1 MFCLFCFMLE
11 IFAETASP
19 KKDDKKKDEPKKE
32 DPKSTV
38 TSSASST
45 TTTTAGFGDAFKP
58 KPGRYCLNLYL

>member
-1 MFCLFCFMLE
+1 MLKN
-11 IFAETASP
+11 FAEATSP
-19 KKDDKKKDEPKKE
+19 KKDDKKKDEPKKDE
-32 DPKSTV
+32 PKLTV